1 MLTYLTNFIFSWDK
15 GHWEASLQPIF
26 LTDDRKLPCSFF
38 FKNGQ
43 FEYINNFTLYSKR
56 YEVLKGK
63 YQTRWTLLLSVRKEK
78 YLPEG
83 KRNRERASLQKKS
96 KWKINMWKVP
106 CLTKNVHEKN
116 KVYFQLT
123 DWQRFKSTN
132 SVAQVGLE
140 RQGLL
145 DKRGVM
151 WRNWLCTP
159 GPSTSPSGNVSKE
172 RHWTNGQKC
181 PHRDVHCSIISKC
194 KILRNPDGQSV
205 GDLSNPYC
213 RMPGRQKKGGH
224 SVQLTSECMLNST

>member
-1 MLTYLTNFIFSWDK
+1 MRSSPPTNFFNKWQETSM
-15 GHWEASLQPIF
+15 F
-26 LTDDRKLPCSFF
+26 FFF

-56 YEVLKGK
+56 YKVLKGK

-106 CLTKNVHEKN
+106 CLTENVHEKN

-140 RQGLL
+140 RPGLL
-145 DKRGVM
+145 
-151 WRNWLCTP
+151 
-159 GPSTSPSGNVSKE
+159 
-172 RHWTNGQKC
+172 
-181 PHRDVHCSIISKC
+181 
-194 KILRNPDGQSV
+194 
-205 GDLSNPYC
+205 Y
-213 RMPGRQKKGGH
+213 KKGIMWQNWTVH
-224 SVQLTSECMLNST
+224 PWTQHFPFKECI